1 MRRRGRGWAEEGA
14 AADCLRQEGT
24 QDPDPGCAALPVAD
38 AAGFPGAGGAGWG
51 GGPWARSWR
60 GWAGRKEGGWEGGR
74 KAGEE
79 REERRG
85 GRKSSAPPIG
95 LGEVGRG
102 RGAEGEGEGPSV
114 PTSPSRPSSVLSPP
128 DPARL
133 RGGDQ
138 GPPSS
143 ASRPRGPRP
152 PHSSPPGLS
161 FQSRQIVTLEK
172 ELRQGQ
178 VCFSLEVSK
187 ESNLLLYSTTDVSG
201 ASAPRARLR
210 RLG

>member
-1 MRRRGRGWAEEGA
+1 MGGGGGGGWLPPPGGDPGPGSRVHGTARRRRCWVPGGGRS
-14 AADCLRQEGT
+14 
-24 QDPDPGCAALPVAD
+24 
-38 AAGFPGAGGAGWG
+38 GGA
-51 GGPWARSWR
+51 PWARSWR

-74 KAGEE
+74 KAGGE

-114 PTSPSRPSSVLSPP
+114 PTSPSRPSSVLLPP

-187 ESNLLLYSTTDVSG
+187 ESNLLLHSTTDVSG